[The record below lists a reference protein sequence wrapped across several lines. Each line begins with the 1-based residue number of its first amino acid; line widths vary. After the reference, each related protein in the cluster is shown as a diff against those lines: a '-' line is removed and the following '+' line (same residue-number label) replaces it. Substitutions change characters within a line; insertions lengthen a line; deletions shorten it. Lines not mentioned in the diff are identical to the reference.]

1 MDRRGGEARVEGLAL
16 MDRDNGK
23 EQTRLRSMN
32 Q

>member
-16 MDRDNGK
+16 INRGNGE
-23 EQTRLRSMN
+23 EQVRLQLVN